1 MTMPTPYVRNN
12 LRLELR
18 GWSILAAA
26 ALAVAGVFALLLALA
41 RTPGV
46 QDYLPWPWMSFF
58 HKGLVTHVMYSFIV
72 WYILM
77 LGALCQVASV
87 RLARGKT
94 KGNNLGLLS
103 LWISTAGFILL
114 AIPALFD
121 LGEPSLNNY
130 VPVLTDP
137 IYYAALLL
145 LFLGVALAVLRLF
158 LNIGRL
164 VDVDS
169 FSLAV
174 LAAGAMYWIALICF
188 LVAWIVLPSAID
200 DATFNEHV
208 FWGGGHVLQFVNT
221 ALLFAGWQFLC
232 EHALEQSP
240 VSPAIMRASLL
251 AMVAFVVPTPLFYL
265 IFPILGQANKEVFTD
280 IFWFGLILPPLIL
293 GLGVAQAIWRKRFAL
308 PWKNPAFLSLFLSLL
323 LFGLG
328 GLAGYFLGP
337 SDTRTPA
344 HYHMVIGGVNL
355 AFMGLFVTLLLP
367 LMGCAPQF
375 SKALYRLFHLYGWGQ
390 LLWSLGMFIAG
401 AQGVPR
407 KTAGSAQGL
416 DSVLKKIAMTMTGS
430 GGVIAVIG
438 GVIFI
443 WIVLKLMLG
452 KSTKMEVGQ

>member
-1 MTMPTPYVRNN
+1 MSAPVPYAHHN

-18 GWSILAAA
+18 GWAILAAA

-41 RTPGV
+41 RTPVV

-72 WYILM
+72 WYLLM

-87 RLARGKT
+87 RLSNGRP
-94 KGNNLGLLS
+94 KGTHLGLLA
-103 LWISTAGFILL
+103 LWIATTGFILL
-114 AIPALFD
+114 AVPALLD
-121 LGEPSLNNY
+121 MGEPSLNNY

-137 IYYAALLL
+137 VYYAALLL
-145 LFLGVALAVLRLF
+145 LFIGVALAVLRLF
-158 LNIGRL
+158 INLGEL
-164 VDVDS
+164 SAADP

-174 LAAGAMYWIALICF
+174 AAAGLIYWIALACF
-188 LVAWIVLPSAID
+188 LVAWLELPNAVD

-208 FWGGGHVLQFVNT
+208 FWGGGHVLQFANT
-221 ALLFAGWQFLC
+221 AMLFAGWQYLS
-232 EHALEQSP
+232 EQALKQSP
-240 VSPAIMRASLL
+240 VSPQVMRSALL
-251 AMVAFVVPTPLFYL
+251 AMLIFVVPSPLFYL
-265 IFPILGQANKEVFTD
+265 VFPILGQANKEIFTD
-280 IFWFGLILPPLIL
+280 IFWFGLLLPPLIL
-293 GLGVAQAIWRKRFAL
+293 GLGATQAIWQRRATL
-308 PWKNPAFLSLFLSLL
+308 PWKNPAFLSLFLSLI

-344 HYHMVIGGVNL
+344 HYHMVIGGINL
-355 AFMGLFVTLLLP
+355 VLMGLFVTQILP
-367 LMGCAPQF
+367 LMGRTPKPG
-375 SKALYRLFHLYGWGQ
+375 KALYRLFHLYGWGQ

-452 KSTKMEVGQ
+452 KEEKTETGS